1 MEVIP
6 SNTTKRLKLRAL
18 EPEDLAWLMEL
29 ENDPS
34 HWIVGDRQLPL
45 SRAAFRIYIENASET
60 LEQAGQFRWVI
71 EQADDHTPVGL
82 LDLYA
87 FSERHQRAS
96 VGILIQPKHR
106 GVGYAK
112 EALNWLVNYA
122 SNVGHLHQ
130 LHAEIDAENETS
142 IELFQNCG
150 FTKSGVLKDWLRRGS
165 SFVDV
170 WQMQRVL

>member
-6 SNTTKRLKLRAL
+6 SNTTQRLKFRAL
-18 EPEDLAWLMEL
+18 EPEDLTWLMEL

-34 HWIVGDRQLPL
+34 HWMVGDRQLPL
-45 SRAAFRIYIENASET
+45 SRAAFRAYIENASET

-71 EQADDHTPVGL
+71 ENTEQNLQVGL

-96 VGILIQPKHR
+96 VGILIQPVHR
-106 GVGYAK
+106 GHGYAK
-112 EALNWLVNYA
+112 EALNWLIEYA

-130 LHAEIDAENETS
+130 IHAEVDAENTQS
-142 IELFQNCG
+142 IELFKSCG
-150 FTKSGVLKDWLRRGS
+150 FENSGVLKDWLRRGGR
-165 SFVDV
+165 FVDV